1 MFSSTTKAQKTVLFY
16 NKDQEV
22 TFAQQIK
29 NGLACEIEVVFI
41 GLPTGHLLDSS
52 FDLAL
57 TKGLEIDKTL
67 DIFFEVFRILKPE
80 GKFYCFSSDR
90 TFEISEKLSSNLTIA
105 GFADTTIT
113 QDGNDAVFISSKPN
127 WESGATQG
135 ISLKKKANVDWSN
148 NNNDELMDASDL
160 LSEQD
165 LIKPDLSSVS
175 DCKTAKKA
183 CANCSC
189 GRAEMETQDSI
200 KKQKVTLEMLENPG
214 VGSSCGSCGLGDA
227 FRCAGC
233 PYAGLPAFKEGEKI
247 VLPDDY
253 FQDDI

>member
-1 MFSSTTKAQKTVLFY
+1 MFSSATTVHKAVLFC
-16 NKDQEV
+16 NTGGE
-22 TFAQQIK
+22 TFVERTR
-29 NGLACEIEVVFI
+29 NGLPNAEITIAYI
-41 GLPTGHLLDSS
+41 GQPSQLLDSS
-52 FDLAL
+52 FDIAF
-57 TKGLEIDKTL
+57 TNVQAEQSL
-67 DIFFEVFRILKPE
+67 DVFFEIFRVLRPL
-80 GKFYCFSSDR
+80 GQFYYFNADK
-90 TFEISEKLSSNLTIA
+90 TFEISEKINSNLTIA
-105 GFADTTIT
+105 GFTDTAIS
-113 QDGNDAVFISSKPN
+113 QDGNDAVFKSNKPD

-135 ISLKKKANVDWSN
+135 ISIKKKVAVDWSN
-148 NNNDELMDASDL
+148 ANNDELMDTNDL

-165 LIKPDLSSVS
+165 LVKPDLSSVS
-175 DCKTAKKA
+175 NCNTAKKA

-233 PYAGLPAFKEGEKI
+233 PYTGLPAFKEGEKI

>member
-1 MFSSTTKAQKTVLFY
+1 MNAQKAILFSD
-16 NKDQEV
+16 NNQGP
-22 TFAQQIK
+22 TFAQKIGNDLPQAEITTVIIGQSTQ
-29 NGLACEIEVVFI
+29 NLA
-41 GLPTGHLLDSS
+41 DSS
-52 FDLAL
+52 FDFAF
-57 TKGLEIDKTL
+57 TKGITADQSL
-67 DIFFEVFRILKPE
+67 DVFFEIFRVLRPQ
-80 GKFYCFSSDR
+80 GKFSYFSADR
-90 TFEISEKLSSNLTIA
+90 TFEVSEKISSNLTIA
-105 GFADTTIT
+105 GFADITIT
-113 QDGNDAVFISSKPN
+113 QDGNDAVFASNKPD
-127 WESGATQG
+127 WESGVTQG
-135 ISLKKKANVDWSN
+135 ISLKKRIAVDWSN
-148 NNNDELMDASDL
+148 NNNDELMDSSDL